1 VQLWEKD
8 LKFSTGQVCLA
19 LVDLESLVASVHRQ
33 TAFAMLLVGLLM
45 LTMPHLSANAYAEEG
60 QVTIVFDMSHDQS
73 FSPLKHN
80 FTQAVDFFRNHTEY
94 FIRIHS
100 AGELS
105 AQNLSRARILVVTNP
120 ARNFSSTELQ
130 VVSNFVASGGALFL
144 LGDYQVT
151 ERRIGN
157 PAALNQILE
166 RLPED
171 RIRFTT
177 VRYANQTQGDAVVDA
192 AHNLTLP
199 FNVRIDGT
207 GITAETRETIGLGVG
222 EVLLAGGSLATNWT
236 DSIVSRGAST
246 SQAVAINGD
255 VIAGQPAWLA
265 AFWIGSARI
274 VLCTSTTMFSDTVC
288 VGLNQTWFQSVD
300 NRVLWYN
307 IFKWLSAPLVLNP
320 APIMIAFVALAFL
333 VGLGLFGYSFWL
345 KKRGR

>member
-1 VQLWEKD
+1 MDV
-8 LKFSTGQVCLA
+8 
-19 LVDLESLVASVHRQ
+19 ESLVASLHRR
-33 TAFAMLLVGLLM
+33 TALAMLLVGLLM
-45 LTMPHLSANAYAEEG
+45 LAMPHLSAIAYPEEG

-80 FTQAVDFFRNHTEY
+80 FTQAIDFFRNHTEY
-94 FIRIHS
+94 FIRIHT

-105 AQNLSRARILVVTNP
+105 AQNLSRARILVVSNP
-120 ARNFSSTELQ
+120 TRNFSTTELE

-144 LGDYQVT
+144 LGDYQAT

-157 PAALNQILE
+157 PAALNRILE

-177 VRYANQTQGDAVVDA
+177 VKHNNQTQGDAIVDT

-199 FNVRIDGT
+199 FNIRIDGT
-207 GITAETRETIGLGVG
+207 AIAAQTREIIGLGVR
-222 EVLLAGGSLATNWT
+222 EVLLAGGSLTTNWT
-236 DSIVSRGAST
+236 DSIVSKAAST
-246 SQAVAINGD
+246 SYAVAINGD

-265 AFWIGSARI
+265 AFWIGAARL

-307 IFKWLSAPLVLNP
+307 IFKWLSAPLILNP
-320 APIMIAFVALAFL
+320 VPIMIAFVALVFL
-333 VGLGLFGYSFWL
+333 VGVGLFGYSL
-345 KKRGR
+345 SIKKRGR